1 MQPAHGQYKAE
12 IALVHVLVLLVYL
25 RHQDKLGKRT
35 WQIVLLLLLLLFY
48 REGSENAVGKRLAL
62 NSALGGKKKGL
73 RWATTLLQLGGE
85 AASALRT
92 VLVYILLIV
101 ITGLTN

>member
-35 WQIVLLLLLLLFY
+35 WQIALLLLLLLFCM
-48 REGSENAVGKRLAL
+48 EGSENAVGKRLAL
-62 NSALGGKKKGL
+62 NSALGRGVLDGRQRFSSWEDK
-73 RWATTLLQLGGE
+73 LQ
-85 AASALRT
+85 
-92 VLVYILLIV
+92 VLYVQYWS
-101 ITGLTN
+101 TSS